1 MHDFVN
7 IQETS
12 FGKGIFYNSWPESDR
27 GIDFNFSHSKIYSL
41 KMCYLLKVILQKF
54 ASTINMTD
62 NLSRRHDLC

>member
-1 MHDFVN
+1 M
-7 IQETS
+7 
-12 FGKGIFYNSWPESDR
+12 
-27 GIDFNFSHSKIYSL
+27 DFNFSHSKIYSL